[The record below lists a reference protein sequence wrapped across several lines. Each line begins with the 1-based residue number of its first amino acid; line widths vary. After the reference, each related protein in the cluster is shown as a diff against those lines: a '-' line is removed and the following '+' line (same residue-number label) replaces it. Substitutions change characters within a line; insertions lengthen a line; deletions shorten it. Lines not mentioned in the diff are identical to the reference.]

1 MNLNKFTEKASEAV
15 LGAQKL
21 AETDGHPQIEPEHL
35 LVTLAEQQDG
45 VVPALLRKLQSTRRR
60 LPVRH
65 ARRSASSRRCTAD
78 RPRRFRRG

>member
-35 LVTLAEQQDG
+35 LITLAEQQDG
-45 VVPALLRKLQSTRRR
+45 VVPALLRKLQIDPATIAR
-60 LPVRH
+60 RH